1 MSRPTS
7 GTGLFLLTGLL
18 LAVGLLMALAR
29 EKHWGQPR
37 FPVLLRTFNADG
49 LRPGMEVRLSG
60 MPIGRVEQLRLQPDA
75 SVLVRL
81 AVEQQHRRLIGPGSR
96 AFQGQEGLVGD
107 HYIGIDPRPL
117 APGVAPG
124 AQGVLAL
131 PYEPG
136 LDGRTLIA
144 GLMASKRQVDQTLE
158 QTRRLAS
165 ADVPRTLGA
174 LRGTMASVDRLSA
187 QTGQEI
193 KPTLGRVRQTL
204 GQVDHLAATVKR
216 ETAQSG
222 PPLRRTLGQAGGA
235 ALAAQTTAREASA
248 ALHQV
253 RTPLQRTV
261 GELEQLSH
269 GLNRLLAPLLGSGW
283 LDPAGEAGA
292 AGPRGE
298 TKPGVAPRGPG
309 PSPGPSAGSELEDPG
324 RAHPRMPLLP

>member
-1 MSRPTS
+1 MIRDRS

-18 LAVGLLMALAR
+18 LAAGLLLALAR

-60 MPIGRVEQLRLQPDA
+60 MPVGRVEQLSLQPDA

-81 AVEQQHRRLIGPGSR
+81 AVEQRHRRLIGPGSR

-117 APGVAPG
+117 APGVMPA
-124 AQGVLAL
+124 AQGVMAL

-144 GLMASKRQVDQTLE
+144 GLMASKRQVDRTLE

-174 LRGTMASVDRLSA
+174 VRGTMASVDRLSA
-187 QTGQEI
+187 QTGQEL

-204 GQVDHLAATVKR
+204 GQVDHLAATVKK
-216 ETAQSG
+216 ETVQTG
-222 PPLRRTLGQAGGA
+222 PQLRRTLGQAGGA
-235 ALAAQTTAREASA
+235 ALAAQTTAREASG

-253 RTPLQRTV
+253 RAPLQRTV
-261 GELEQLSH
+261 SELEQLSH

-292 AGPRGE
+292 AGLRRE
-298 TKPGVAPRGPG
+298 TKLWGATPG
-309 PSPGPSAGSELEDPG
+309 PSPGSEPEDPG
-324 RAHPRMPLLP
+324 RAHPRMPPLP

>member
-1 MSRPTS
+1 MSRSTS

-60 MPIGRVEQLRLQPDA
+60 MPVGRVEQLSLQPDA

-81 AVEQQHRRLIGPGSR
+81 GVEQQHRRLLGPGSR

-117 APGVAPG
+117 APGVEPA

-187 QTGQEI
+187 QTGQEL

-222 PPLRRTLGQAGGA
+222 PPLRRTLGQAAGA

-283 LDPAGEAGA
+283 LDRAGEAGA

-298 TKPGVAPRGPG
+298 TKPGLAPRAPW
-309 PSPGPSAGSELEDPG
+309 PSPGSELEDPG

>member
-1 MSRPTS
+1 MRRETS
-7 GTGLFLLTGLL
+7 GTGLFLLTGVL
-18 LAVGLLMALAR
+18 LAVGSLLALAR

-60 MPIGRVEQLRLQPDA
+60 MPVGRVEQLSLQPDA

-81 AVEQQHRRLIGPGSR
+81 GVEQRHRRLIGPGSR
-96 AFQGQEGLVGD
+96 AFEGQEGLVGD
-107 HYIGIDPRPL
+107 HYIGIEPRPL
-117 APGVAPG
+117 GPGVMPA
-124 AQGVLAL
+124 AQGALAL
-131 PYEPG
+131 PYEPSI
-136 LDGRTLIA
+136 DGRTLIA
-144 GLMASKRQVDQTLE
+144 GLLASKRQVDRTLE
-158 QTRRLAS
+158 QTQRLAS

-187 QTGQEI
+187 QTGQEL

-204 GQVDHLAATVKR
+204 GQVDQLATAVRR
-216 ETAQSG
+216 ETAQTG

-253 RTPLQRTV
+253 RTPMQRTV

-283 LDPAGEAGA
+283 LDPAGESGA
-292 AGPRGE
+292 VGPRLE
-298 TKPGVAPRGPG
+298 TKPGAAIPGRG
-309 PSPGPSAGSELEDPG
+309 PSPGSEPEDPG
-324 RAHPRMPLLP
+324 RAHPRMPTLP

>member
-60 MPIGRVEQLRLQPDA
+60 MPVGRVEQLSLQPDA

-117 APGVAPG
+117 APGVAP
-124 AQGVLAL
+124 AAHGVLAL

-222 PPLRRTLGQAGGA
+222 PPLRRTLGQAGAA

-298 TKPGVAPRGPG
+298 NKPGVIPRGPG
-309 PSPGPSAGSELEDPG
+309 SSPGSELEDPG